1 MSEMVFSLDLDAPVD
16 DLMRTITD
24 YENISKF
31 LPDQLKNIE
40 VIQKEN
46 NKTVT
51 RETIFF
57 STLIKKPFEQESI
70 HEIIEPNK
78 IETTISSGPAK
89 GSKIN
94 LILEKNETGTNVSV
108 KINLK
113 LSLKAIFLQPIIKK
127 WYKRILTSS
136 LYKMNNL
143 INNNQ

>member
-1 MSEMVFSLDLDAPVD
+1 MDGLCTSPDIDIRFWTLGIW
-16 DLMRTITD
+16 IT
-24 YENISKF
+24 S
-31 LPDQLKNIE
+31 P
-40 VIQKEN
+40 
-46 NKTVT
+46 
-51 RETIFF
+51 
-57 STLIKKPFEQESI
+57 S
-70 HEIIEPNK
+70 
-78 IETTISSGPAK
+78 
-89 GSKIN
+89 IN